1 MKLSFVVI
9 LGSLAVLGTVTL
21 CAALFDESAYLVC
34 LATSQSAFAPAQEF
48 PVAYSFSE
56 WIGNAQLTHIFGK
69 LFESLAIDTLVR
81 NILHS
86 YRLFVSRLTDL
97 SEAWCFYALT
107 HLATLADGA
116 LKRDEALQNY
126 GAYSPNGYSIAI
138 RLSLAGVFGACASL
152 TVPTPDGTLLAQA
165 FVLLAIAL
173 SWVAVRN
180 FHRFGS

>member
-21 CAALFDESAYLVC
+21 CATLFEESAYLAC
-34 LATSQSAFAPAQEF
+34 LATTQSALFPTQEF
-48 PVAYSFSE
+48 SEAYSLRT
-56 WIGNAQLTHIFGK
+56 WIGNAQLTHIFGR
-69 LFESLAIDTLVR
+69 LFESLAVDTFVR
-81 NILHS
+81 NIMLS

-97 SEAWCFYALT
+97 SEVLCFYALT

-116 LKRDEALQNY
+116 LERDETLQNF

-138 RLSLAGVFGACASL
+138 RLSLAGAFGACASL
-152 TVPTPDGTLLAQA
+152 TVPTPDGTLVAQA